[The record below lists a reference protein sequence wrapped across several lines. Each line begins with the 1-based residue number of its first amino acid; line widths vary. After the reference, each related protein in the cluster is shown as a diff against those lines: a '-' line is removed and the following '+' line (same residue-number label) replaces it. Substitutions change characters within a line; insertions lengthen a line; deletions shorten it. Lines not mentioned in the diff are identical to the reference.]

1 MNTEELRESII
12 RRILAMTDK
21 QVEQILKQLPK

>member
-12 RRILAMTDK
+12 RRILAMTDE
-21 QVEQILKQLPK
+21 QVEQILKRLPK

>member
-12 RRILAMTDK
+12 RRILAMTDE
-21 QVEQILKQLPK
+21 QVEQILKLLPK

>member
-1 MNTEELRESII
+1 MNAEELRESII
-12 RRILAMTDK
+12 RRILAMTDE

>member
-12 RRILAMTDK
+12 RRILAMTDE